1 MCSSDLDSRR
11 TLRQLRE
18 AARADRFDEIERQIA
33 TIEENLHDDTQ
44 ANIETYRK
52 EIERSINNDIVL
64 RHGYAQGVVARSLP
78 DDKEVQQAAA
88 LLQDPQEYRRIL
100 TEQDT
105 RRK

>member
-1 MCSSDLDSRR
+1 MPATSR
-11 TLRQLRE
+11 
-18 AARADRFDEIERQIA
+18 ASARVVCIL
-33 TIEENLHDDTQ
+33 NLFVSQ